1 MKGWFQRF
9 MAGRYGFDQ
18 FGGFLCISSLILIVI
33 GAWVSPVLYW
43 LGLAAIVYSY
53 FRILTA
59 TPASGTDENLKYLS
73 YQNRVTTWFGKQ
85 QVRFKQRKDYHY
97 YRAPSAASSCACPA
111 GAARSASPARS
122 AAISSSKR
130 VDARCSDMLRFTVRV
145 WQTPK
150 WTATRLTTAGCAGR
164 WAAATDAPDSW
175 H

>member
-1 MKGWFQRF
+1 MFFLYNYICSNSIPRLFTICPHLCVILYHKQCGFAAKRWFYMKGWFQRF

-53 FRILTA
+53 FRILSRNTRKRY
-59 TPASGTDENLKYLS
+59 SENLKYLS

-97 YRAPSAASSCACPA
+97 YRCPQC
-111 GAARSASPARS
+111 GQQLRVPRGRGK
-122 AAISSSKR
+122 ISIT
-130 VDARCSDMLRFTVRV
+130 C
-145 WQTPK
+145 PK
-150 WTATRLTTAGCAGR
+150 CGHQFIKK
-164 WAAATDAPDSW
+164 S
-175 H
+175 